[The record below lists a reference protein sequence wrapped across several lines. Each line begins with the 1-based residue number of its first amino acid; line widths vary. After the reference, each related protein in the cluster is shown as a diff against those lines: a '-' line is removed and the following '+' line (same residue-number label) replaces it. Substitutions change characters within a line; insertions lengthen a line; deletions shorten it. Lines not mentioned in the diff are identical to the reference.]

1 MCPYTREWQDVMNE
15 LARRITG
22 PEVGAPALFMD
33 QIGAAAPKLC
43 FNPAHGHALGGGT
56 YWFDGYRKLL
66 AQAHA
71 TTFANGAFL
80 TTEGSA
86 EPWMDNIDG
95 YLIVTMRRAEDVPFY
110 PAVYS
115 GYTTYFCSPQHGQD
129 DETSW
134 RYLQTREALWGVEL
148 GWFSP
153 SFLTVPGMAAQ
164 REIVGALCRLR
175 MKYKDFLA
183 YGTLLDE
190 ARFAAA
196 PARVPIKWRPRWV
209 NRGKPQE
216 FEAPAVIGNLWR
228 NSADTE
234 TRLFLANISDAEQTV
249 TLANDGFAGRTV
261 TLPPHA
267 LEVLQS
273 K

>member
-1 MCPYTREWQDVMNE
+1 M
-15 LARRITG
+15 
-22 PEVGAPALFMD
+22 
-33 QIGAAAPKLC
+33 
-43 FNPAHGHALGGGT
+43 
-56 YWFDGYRKLL
+56 
-66 AQAHA
+66 
-71 TTFANGAFL
+71 
-80 TTEGSA
+80 
-86 EPWMDNIDG
+86 
-95 YLIVTMRRAEDVPFY
+95 TMRRAEDVPFY

-153 SFLTVPGMAAQ
+153 SFLTAPGMAVQ

-175 MKYKDFLA
+175 MKHKEFLA

-190 ARFAAA
+190 ARFAAP
-196 PARVPIKWRPRWV
+196 PATVRVCWRPRWV

-216 FEAPAVIGNLWR
+216 FDAPAVIGNLWR
-228 NSADTE
+228 NAAGTE
-234 TRLFLANISDAEQTV
+234 TRLFLANISDVEQAV

-267 LEVLQS
+267 LQVLPCP
-273 K
+273 